1 MAEPEKPRDRSSQL
15 GFILYPNFQI
25 SDAMGPAAVFEIGGV
40 MSHITYEI
48 SLLPRKGGLIRSSSG
63 IALDTGP

>member
-1 MAEPEKPRDRSSQL
+1 
-15 GFILYPNFQI
+15 
-25 SDAMGPAAVFEIGGV
+25 MGPAAVFEIGGV